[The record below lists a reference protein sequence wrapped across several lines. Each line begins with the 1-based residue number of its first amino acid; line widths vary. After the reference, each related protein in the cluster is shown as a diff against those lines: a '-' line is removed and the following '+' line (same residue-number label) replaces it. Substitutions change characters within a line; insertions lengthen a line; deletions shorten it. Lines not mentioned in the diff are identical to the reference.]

1 MSHLVEHMALLAGQ
15 RDPAALDSCF
25 VDLFAEL
32 LAPKR
37 LRVLRSHAAQ
47 RRKWYVTRHHGHF
60 NAMILSEEA
69 PLRAEEAPLLLQ
81 CIRLGEPLTLPSRTQ
96 TDLVLTLVP
105 LTGESDD
112 IAIVEVATETPISP
126 ELLRTVNAIQ
136 RFSMHLHALLD
147 ENERDSLT
155 RLLNRKSFDETFIRA
170 ALNLDPVT
178 RPPVHGEERRHA
190 HPEGRHWLGLIDID
204 HFKRV
209 NDVHGHLIGDEVLIL
224 VAQLMKT
231 TFRASDRLYRF
242 GGEEFVV
249 LLRCGTARGAAV
261 AFERFRMHVAQAI
274 FPRIDHLTVSIGFT
288 AIEATDTP
296 GSAFERADQAV
307 YHAKE
312 NGRNMA
318 IFHENLTSSS
328 QLQNKGLDGGVEF
341 F

>member
-32 LAPKR
+32 LSPRR
-37 LRVLRSHAAQ
+37 LRVLRSHAAE
-47 RRKWYVTRHHGHF
+47 RRKWYVTRSHGHLE
-60 NAMILSEEA
+60 AMTSPEA
-69 PLRAEEAPLLLQ
+69 PARAEDAPLLLQ
-81 CIRLGEPLTLPSRTQ
+81 CIQLGEPLTLPHRAP
-96 TDLVLTLVP
+96 DLPVFTLVP

-112 IAIVEVATETPISP
+112 IAIVEIATDTPIGTD
-126 ELLRTVNAIQ
+126 LLRTVNAIQ

-155 RLLNRKSFDETFIRA
+155 RLLNRKSFDETFVRA
-170 ALNLDPVT
+170 ALNIDPVT
-178 RPPVHGEERRHA
+178 LPPVYGEERRRLHM
-190 HPEGRHWLGLIDID
+190 EGSHWLGLIDID

-209 NDVHGHLIGDEVLIL
+209 NDVHGHLIGDEVLLL
-224 VAQLMKT
+224 VAQLMKS

-249 LLRCGTARGAAV
+249 LLRCGNARGAEV
-261 AFERFRMHVAQAI
+261 AFERFRAQVEQTA
-274 FPRIDHLTVSIGFT
+274 FPRVEHLTVSIGFT
-288 AIEATDTP
+288 AIEASDTP

-307 YHAKE
+307 YHAKG

-318 IFHENLTSSS
+318 ISHERLTAIGL
-328 QLQNKGLDGGVEF
+328 LQNKDLDGGVEF

>member
-1 MSHLVEHMALLAGQ
+1 MSHLVEHMAQLAGQ

-32 LAPKR
+32 LAPLR
-37 LRVLRSHAAQ
+37 LRVLRSHAAEQ
-47 RRKWYVTRHHGHF
+47 RKWYVTRHHGQF
-60 NAMILSEEA
+60 DQLA
-69 PLRAEEAPLLLQ
+69 PDEPLAAEEEPLLLH
-81 CIRLGEPLTLPSRTQ
+81 CITLSEPVLLPVCAQQGSIR
-96 TDLVLTLVP
+96 TLVP
-105 LTGESDD
+105 LTGDSDE
-112 IAIVEVATETPISP
+112 IAVVEITTSTVISK

-155 RLLNRKSFDETFIRA
+155 RLLNRKSFDETFVRA
-170 ALNLDPVT
+170 ALNLDAGST
-178 RPPVHGEERRHA
+178 SAAEGMERRRQGT
-190 HPEGRHWLGLIDID
+190 EGGHWLGVIDID

-224 VAQLMKT
+224 VAQLMKS

-249 LLRCGTARGAAV
+249 LLRCNDAQGAEA
-261 AFERFRMHVAQAI
+261 AFERFRDKVEKTP
-274 FPRIDHLTVSIGFT
+274 FPRVEHLTVSIGFT
-288 AIEATDTP
+288 AIDACDTP
-296 GSAFERADQAV
+296 GSAFERADQSV

-312 NGRNMA
+312 NGRNLA
-318 IFHENLTSSS
+318 LSYETLTACGL
-328 QLQNKGLDGGVEF
+328 LQAKNQDGGVEF

>member
-1 MSHLVEHMALLAGQ
+1 MSHLVEHMAQLAGQ

-25 VDLFAEL
+25 IDLFAEL
-32 LAPKR
+32 LGPRR
-37 LRVLRSHAAQ
+37 LRVLRSHAAEQ
-47 RRKWYVTRHHGHF
+47 RKWYVTRHHGVF
-60 NAMILSEEA
+60 DDISPDLPPSAQDE
-69 PLRAEEAPLLLQ
+69 PLLQ
-81 CIRLGEPLTLPSRTQ
+81 HCISLGQPLALPGEPVR
-96 TDLVLTLVP
+96 TLVP
-105 LTGESDD
+105 LTTDSDE
-112 IAIVEVATETPISP
+112 IAVVEIVTEQPIGTD
-126 ELLRTVNAIQ
+126 LLRTVNAIQ

-155 RLLNRKSFDETFIRA
+155 RLLNRKSFDETFVRA
-170 ALNLDPVT
+170 ALNLDPAGAPT
-178 RPPVHGEERRHA
+178 SDAQERRR
-190 HPEGRHWLGLIDID
+190 PNIEGSHWLGVIDID

-224 VAQLMKT
+224 VAQLMKN

-249 LLRCGTARGAAV
+249 LLRCSDALGAEA
-261 AFERFRMHVAQAI
+261 AFERFRRHVEQTD
-274 FPRIDHLTVSIGFT
+274 FPRVEHLTVSIGFT
-288 AIEATDTP
+288 AIDAGDTP

-318 IFHENLTSSS
+318 VSHEALTACGL
-328 QLQNKGLDGGVEF
+328 LQAKDQDGGVEF